1 MNRPDDPIDRDARLL
16 AALRHAPDRDALP
29 SPALSAAILARA
41 REQAKRRAA
50 PRAWRQMFDAWRLP
64 PHLAAAFGSVA
75 VAAVVGLMW
84 SVNDPEPPA
93 RGRPGVEPQ
102 AMAPAAAPASAAEA
116 RRVAPAEVAS
126 SPAVAEP
133 SKAAARDLL
142 AKTAPALPAT
152 TVPSAAPPSPAA
164 PSPLQTPALE
174 AAQPGAVGSGRPAA
188 GPRVET
194 SAEASAP
201 RAEALDRAAPP
212 GDRART
218 ALPTAPPT
226 APLSQFA
233 QSPAARS
240 ASARPPPASTTAA
253 ANPGGSAR
261 PPVSALE
268 STSVADPLARLSAG
282 LDAAGASALWRL
294 AGRTAP
300 HGAAQQAWWT
310 GLRDATRGQWTR
322 LADAPAHPPWL
333 ELVLPDVRS
342 DAVAASLWLEPGDA
356 PALVLRTDNGVWRAP
371 LAPPLPAS
379 WQQVVAGW

>member
-29 SPALSAAILARA
+29 PPALSAAILARA
-41 REQAKRRAA
+41 REQAKQRAA
-50 PRAWRQMFDAWRLP
+50 PRAWRQMLDAWRLP

-93 RGRPGVEPQ
+93 RGRPVVEPQ
-102 AMAPAAAPASAAEA
+102 AMAPAAAPASAAQA
-116 RRVAPAEVAS
+116 RRVAPAEVAPS
-126 SPAVAEP
+126 SAVAEP
-133 SKAAARDLL
+133 SRAAARDLL

-164 PSPLQTPALE
+164 PSPAAPSPAAPSPVAPSPLRTPALE
-174 AAQPGAVGSGRPAA
+174 AAQPGPVGSGRPAVGA
-188 GPRVET
+188 PVGT
-194 SAEASAP
+194 SAEAPAAG
-201 RAEALDRAAPP
+201 AEALDRAAPP

-233 QSPAARS
+233 QTPAARS
-240 ASARPPPASTTAA
+240 VSARPPPASTTAA
-253 ANPGGSAR
+253 
-261 PPVSALE
+261 
-268 STSVADPLARLSAG
+268 DPLAALSAG
-282 LDAAGASALWRL
+282 LDAAGASALWRH

-322 LADAPAHPPWL
+322 LADAPVAPLWL

-342 DAVAASLWLEPGDA
+342 DAVAASLWLEPGDS
-356 PALVLRTDNGVWRAP
+356 PALVLRTGSGVWRTP

-379 WQQVVAGW
+379 WQQAVAGW